1 MGQPTHAKGNIN
13 SQATHVIHANKQRGS
28 ALTVA
33 IFVIVVM
40 ALLGV
45 ALVRVVGGSSA
56 SVVAEVS
63 GARALAAANSGLDL
77 FLPNLFPLGQDFAA
91 AAACPS
97 TVLTPVATYD
107 FGDQAAL
114 ASCESV
120 VQCRQ
125 LALPG
130 GTVTHFRIEAVG
142 TCVIGSET
150 YSRAVLMEATDATV
164 D

>member
-1 MGQPTHAKGNIN
+1 MGQSANANGNP
-13 SQATHVIHANKQRGS
+13 ATPATQQHGS

-63 GARALAAANSGLDL
+63 GARALAAANSGLEL
-77 FLPNLFPLGQDFAA
+77 FLPNLFPLNQTSAA
-91 AAACPS
+91 VAVCPDVS
-97 TVLTPVATYD
+97 LSSVANYD
-107 FGDQAAL
+107 FGTQAAL
-114 ASCESV
+114 GSCEAT

-125 LALPG
+125 LGLPNSAG
-130 GTVTHFRIEAVG
+130 THFRIESTGICRVG
-142 TCVIGSET
+142 GET
-150 YSRAVLMEATDATV
+150 FSRAVLMEVTDATV